1 MGFSRQEYWSE
12 LPCPSP
18 GDFPNPGVE
27 PTGSLPLVPPELSKS
42 YLILNEV
49 IAWGL
54 NPMTDDLMR
63 SSGIHQGYACIKEQ
77 LREDA
82 AEGGHLQAKESD
94 LRRNKT
100 C

>member
-27 PTGSLPLVPPELSKS
+27 PTGSLPLVPPELSKR

-49 IAWGL
+49 IVWGP
-54 NPMTDDLMR
+54 NPMTDDF
-63 SSGIHQGYACIKEQ
+63 IDHQGYTCIEER
-77 LREDA
+77 LCEVT
-82 AEGGHLQAKESD
+82 AERGHLQAKERD